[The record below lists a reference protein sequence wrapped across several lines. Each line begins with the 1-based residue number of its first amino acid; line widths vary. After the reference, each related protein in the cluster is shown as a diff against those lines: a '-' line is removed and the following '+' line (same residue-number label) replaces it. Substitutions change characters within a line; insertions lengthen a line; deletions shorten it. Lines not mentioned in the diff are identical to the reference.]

1 MDRRLRR
8 ESADSRIGIRVAVG
22 ATPAGV
28 ARFMAGEG
36 ARRRDRR
43 RHRAAL
49 ALGGAQH
56 AILLLGMNPYDP
68 LAFGGAAA
76 DHSPLP
82 PLHRSAR
89 RAAR

>member
-1 MDRRLRR
+1 
-8 ESADSRIGIRVAVG
+8 
-22 ATPAGV
+22 
-28 ARFMAGEG
+28 
-36 ARRRDRR
+36 
-43 RHRAAL
+43 
-49 ALGGAQH
+49 
-56 AILLLGMNPYDP
+56 LLGMNPYDP